1 MPERQTRS
9 LRPPHPRL
17 RTNHA
22 SRAFLVSGQAQQ
34 GFSGFFSCD
43 SDGAGLAATR
53 PGIFRA
59 QKQQLAQTAWTLQT
73 WRSRFARIHFRQ
85 SLWREQEVLP
95 LFHNWGKRGER
106 GDFFFF
112 LKALCRR
119 VKMKVLMWGRLFGP
133 RAEKWDESAATWRT
147 HKGGDLLVFPSLL
160 FSSVSLRC
168 SLKKASLSR
177 LPILWNSAFRWVYLP
192 FLLCFSLLF
201 FSQLFV
207 RLLLTTTLL
216 PSCRLF
222 FSEMILVT
230 ALLYCVT
237 NLHA

>member
-133 RAEKWDESAATWRT
+133 RAEKWEESAATWWT

-192 FLLCFSLLF
+192 FLLCFLLLF